1 MGRGKYLE
9 KINLF
14 QQLMLLYEQL
24 HDESYGLGDSFS
36 VNPNGGKGGQ
46 GEGRDLVWRSRS
58 TNPINKW
65 YFERSSGHVRLGS
78 WVLFWCDA
86 EKRLK
91 NEAGQLGTAGVSYV
105 EKWEQGRLA
114 KWAQVVLRVPSSWK

>member
-1 MGRGKYLE
+1 MMY
-9 KINLF
+9 
-14 QQLMLLYEQL
+14 MQL

-58 TNPINKW
+58 TNPVNKW
-65 YFERSSGHVRLGS
+65 YFERSSGHIRMDP

-86 EKRLK
+86 EKRL
-91 NEAGQLGTAGVSYV
+91 NAEAGRLGSAGLSYIERW
-105 EKWEQGRLA
+105 EKDRLS
-114 KWAQVVLRVPSSWK
+114 KWAEVISNVPSSWK